1 MAYSAVRFR
10 GETLAHYGVLGM
22 KWGVRKNPSKA
33 YTKAVKKKEMLE
45 RKSVRY
51 NLKSAKLRS
60 KALKKSTKATSEKQ
74 YQKAR
79 KLEFKANKLAIRSAK
94 YQKKGL
100 KWVKAMDKTFRG
112 YDIKS
117 LSKDEI
123 SAGKKYAY
131 EVTKRE
137 KDDD

>member
-1 MAYSAVRFR
+1 MEYSAVRFR
-10 GETLAHYGVLGM
+10 GETVTHYGVLGM
-22 KWGVRKNPSKA
+22 KWGVRKDPSKA
-33 YTKAVKKKEMLE
+33 YSKAVKKKESLE
-45 RKSVRY
+45 KKSAKY

-60 KALKKSTKATSEKQ
+60 KALKKSVKATNEKQ

-79 KLEFKANKLAIRSAK
+79 KIEFKANKYAIRSAK

-131 EVTKRE
+131 EVIKRE